1 MLSYNKKG
9 VEENMI
15 ERLMG
20 RVLNSLALI
29 GSIVLLWGCGQD
41 KVSQEAG
48 TASLHDGTASN
59 TGSNTGGMQK
69 GRFES
74 LQGRKITFLTSQN
87 KYCDEYSL
95 MAAAVREIYGC
106 DVEFQV
112 VPDNEYASFL
122 RLKLATT
129 EVPDVFEYNCPSQN
143 QEIQASL
150 NCVDLSQEPW
160 VSRLVNPDI
169 VKDPDN
175 GNIYAMPKE
184 SAAGFMAVY
193 YNKRVLNNCGITDP
207 HPKTY
212 LEFLNIL
219 EAVKEKGEGVIPFY
233 ETNADVWTTQIFMTG
248 GYPAALN
255 NRAEDTFGKLLKNE
269 VKWTEV
275 PEFTNILTLYQ
286 NLMKD
291 GYVNKDQ
298 ASAGYKS
305 AVEMLGT
312 GKAAMYLTTE
322 LCASEVASKYP
333 SCELGAFV
341 IPYADRDVLPISKS
355 VTGLFIPIEGVQTEI
370 SKLFLEVWSLPEI
383 QNIYFFRQ
391 RSFTAFTDTKGGKIL
406 DCLQMLMD
414 EYVLTGKYIYQMNDQ
429 MPDNNLIFEELWKEY
444 SLVASGDITPKTALE
459 NFQHIYEDYLEK
471 QGGMK

>member
-1 MLSYNKKG
+1 
-9 VEENMI
+9 MI
-15 ERLMG
+15 DRLMSRILKG
-20 RVLNSLALI
+20 FVLI
-29 GSIVLLWGCGQD
+29 GSILFLWGCGQFKGSHFD
-41 KVSQEAG
+41 DG
-48 TASLHDGTASN
+48 GISLKDNAYNS
-59 TGSNTGGMQK
+59 GSTQK
-69 GRFES
+69 ERFER
-74 LQGRKITFLTSQN
+74 LKGKKITYLTSQN

-150 NCVDLSQEPW
+150 NCVDLSREPW
-160 VSRLVNPDI
+160 VSRLVDPDV
-169 VKDPDN
+169 VKDPDD

-193 YNKRVLNNCGITDP
+193 YNKRILKNCGIADP

-212 LEFLNIL
+212 LEFLDIL
-219 EAVKEKGEGVIPFY
+219 ETVKEKGEGVIPFY
-233 ETNADVWTTQIFMTG
+233 ETNADVWTTQIFMAG
-248 GYPAALN
+248 GYPAALYD
-255 NRAEDTFGKLLKNE
+255 RAENTFARLRKNE
-269 VKWTEV
+269 LKWTEV

-286 NLMKD
+286 NLIKD

-298 ASAGYKS
+298 ASVGYKS

-312 GKAAMYLTTE
+312 GKAAMYLSTE
-322 LCASEVASKYP
+322 LCALEVASKYP

-341 IPYADRDVLPISKS
+341 IPYEDRDVLPVSKS

-391 RSFTAFTDTKGGKIL
+391 RGFTAFTDTKGGKIL
-406 DCLQMLMD
+406 DCLQKLTD
-414 EYVLTGKYIYQMNDQ
+414 EYVLTGNYIYQMNDQ

-444 SLVASGDITPKTALE
+444 SQVASGDITPAAALK
-459 NFQHIYEDYLEK
+459 NFQYIYEDYLET